1 MSTVRY
7 KERLDNEK
15 ISERI
20 KNIFTGGRKE
30 VVDDRV
36 TETGDM
42 YTLQIVEDIAAKVG
56 TIFE

>member
-1 MSTVRY
+1 MSTIRY

-15 ISERI
+15 IFERI
-20 KNIFTGGRKE
+20 KNIFTGRRKE

-42 YTLQIVEDIAAKVG
+42 YTLQIVEDIAAKIG

>member
-1 MSTVRY
+1 MSTVRC
-7 KERLDNEK
+7 KERLDNEE
-15 ISERI
+15 ISQRT
-20 KNIFTGGRKE
+20 KNIYWRKE

-42 YTLQIVEDIAAKVG
+42 YILQIFEEFTAKVG